1 MTVLMVA
8 LGAAVGAPARYLTD
22 RMIQS
27 VLARRSGR
35 RALFPWGTVTVNVL
49 ASLILG
55 AVTGAGA
62 RLDADLTLLVGTG
75 FCGALSTYSAFSY
88 ESLRLSQQGAR
99 WLAAGNVALSLGAGV
114 GAAAL
119 GWWLGVTLS

>member
-1 MTVLMVA
+1 MLLIA

-22 RMIQS
+22 RAIQS
-27 VLARRSGR
+27 IQSERPTR
-35 RALFPWGTVTVNVL
+35 FPWGTLTVNVL

-62 RLDADLTLLVGTG
+62 RLDPDLALLLGAG
-75 FCGALSTYSAFSY
+75 FSGALSTYSAFGY
-88 ESLRLSQQGAR
+88 ETLRLSRQGAR
-99 WLAAGNVALSLGAGV
+99 WAALGNVGLSLGAGV

-119 GWWLGVTLS
+119 GWWLAVSAG